1 MRLAQCLRGQS
12 DPFGSRHPMLW
23 AGAVLVPVPVRGV
36 CLLGP
41 GSRGDEGDRRPDE
54 RPRDPWTGHGRRRGA
69 VVVELV
75 PGGGVEESGRGVEG
89 IVWDELPS

>member
-1 MRLAQCLRGQS
+1 
-12 DPFGSRHPMLW
+12 MLW
-23 AGAVLVPVPVRGV
+23 ARAVLVPVPIRGV

-69 VVVELV
+69 VVEELV
-75 PGGGVEESGRGVEG
+75 RGGGCGGIGEGSGGDCVG
-89 IVWDELPS
+89 